1 MAETEGFEPSV
12 EVDPHTGL
20 AIQHHRPLGH
30 VSLFITLWLFVN
42 LTLHLLFMSVFCIYQ
57 MTNAK
62 ISFINEECREK
73 VAVGFEPTLVLPK
86 TVFKTVALNHS
97 ATPPQVS
104 YILFSR
110 KKQILFTPFIIC
122 L

>member
-12 EVDPHTGL
+12 EFDPHTGL

-42 LTLHLLFMSVFCIYQ
+42 LTLHLLFYVCSCMYHMID
-57 MTNAK
+57 AK
-62 ISFINEECREK
+62 NSLINEEYREK

-104 YILFSR
+104 YILFS
-110 KKQILFTPFIIC
+110 
-122 L
+122 